1 MTNTEKGMSRRS
13 FLGMAGVT
21 AAGAL
26 AAGMAGCS
34 PSEPKKAGESDL
46 AATGDNVASASKTI
60 EFNGQTLPKSMAK
73 PAPIAEDDISST
85 IDCDVLV
92 VGAGISGL
100 PACCAA
106 AEHGAK
112 VVCVEKG
119 SAPCATRPTGMSWF
133 GTKKLKELGVLCTE
147 EEKAA
152 IVKDIFGGANATSK
166 QDLVKLWLDE
176 SGEVGDYLT
185 DIIEASGIPVRVG
198 GYYGYYKHFNTVTES
213 AEDMKQTGGIFND
226 SYWNMYALQHQVGE
240 NEEPGVCLWGR
251 PDYSDADWLTPIYN
265 KAVDLGVEF
274 LFSTTG
280 EQLEREEGWEDDA
293 TKRVTSCIAKGPD
306 GYVRINASKGVVL
319 ATGGFDWDD
328 DMVDYYYPIGL
339 RTCRTWQKWMT
350 GDGHK
355 MGVWVGGKME
365 DPGQYVSHMMGTV
378 APAVV
383 QRSDERMMQTESQAF
398 ITPWKEW
405 ALPSNALAPVLYVNQ
420 NGERF
425 MNEEIGYFMSGPMID
440 KQPEGLFWAFWDGD
454 SENKVKPHKF
464 DRLVDGIDTDEHSE
478 MMIEAGLLIKADTI
492 DELIEKM
499 NAAEWDNGRFDGEKF
514 KETLARYNEMAA
526 AGEDTDFYKPAE
538 WLTTID
544 TPPFYAA
551 EMGSSWMT
559 TVGGLEVDTAL
570 HVLDVNRQPIPG
582 LYAGGNPAGC
592 FYGNIYAP
600 QVPMSLSG
608 HSTTLSYVA
617 ARNCADG
624 I

>member
-1 MTNTEKGMSRRS
+1 MTKNEKGMSRRS
-13 FLGMAGVT
+13 FLGMAGAT
-21 AAGAL
+21 AAGAI
-26 AAGMAGCS
+26 AAGMAGCA
-34 PSEPKKAGESDL
+34 PAEPKKAGEADL
-46 AATGDNVASASKTI
+46 AATGDAAASESKTI

-73 PAPIAEDDISST
+73 PDPVAEDKITST
-85 IDCDVLV
+85 VDCDVLV
-92 VGAGISGL
+92 IGAGISGL
-100 PACCAA
+100 PAACIA
-106 AEHGAK
+106 AEKGAK

-119 SAPCATRPTGMSWF
+119 SAPCATRPTGLSWF

-147 EEKAA
+147 EEKAT

-166 QDLVKLWLDE
+166 QEIVKLWLDE
-176 SGEVGDYLT
+176 SGEAGDYLT
-185 DIIEASGIPVRVG
+185 EIIEASGIPVRVG
-198 GYYGYYKHFNTVTES
+198 GYYGYYKHFDTVTEG
-213 AEDMKQTGGIFND
+213 AEDMKKTGGIYND

-240 NEEPGVCLWGR
+240 NEKPGVCLWGR
-251 PDYSDADWLTPIYN
+251 EDLSDADWLTPIYN
-265 KAVDLGVEF
+265 HAVELGVEF
-274 LFSTTG
+274 LFSTTAQ
-280 EQLEREEGWEDDA
+280 QLDREEGWEDDD
-293 TKRVTSCIAKGPD
+293 TKRVTGCVAKGPD
-306 GYVRINASKGVVL
+306 GYVRINVSKGVVL

-355 MGVWVGGKME
+355 MGVWVGAKME

-378 APAVV
+378 APAAV

-398 ITPWKEW
+398 ITPWVEW

-425 MNEEIGYFMSGPMID
+425 MNEEIGYFMSGPVID

-514 KETLARYNEMAA
+514 KETLARYNELCA
-526 AGEDTDFYKPAE
+526 AGKDDDFYKPAE
-538 WLTTID
+538 WMTTID

-559 TVGGLEVDTAL
+559 TVGGLEIDDKL

-617 ARNCADG
+617 ARNCVDG